1 MISLNH
7 ILRCLCLTL
16 VFVLIAVIANPGEEE
31 TSGFSQE
38 GIPFMEKYCF
48 SCHTG
53 DQPAAEISLNV
64 FSDERSVID
73 NRDVWDRVLDMVATG
88 YMPPSDSD
96 FQPTLEE
103 SESFVAHIESIF
115 EHANRTAK
123 PDPGR
128 VTIRRLNKVEYRNT
142 VRDLLGVD
150 FDPTENF
157 PADDVG
163 HGFDNI
169 GDVLT
174 MSPLLMERYFE
185 AAEAIA
191 TRVILVEPPPPS
203 KRYQGGS
210 RLDPRHDD
218 VPDERF
224 RLLDPTATEAWKS
237 GPFTTGATYFK
248 MFPDEEII
256 YKATLY
262 VEPDSQTPVAET
274 ETDNETPVAEP
285 DSQTPVA
292 ETDSQTPVAETD
304 SQTPV
309 EVALFILGEALEEV
323 SPPEEL
329 ARLVGVDPASD
340 NRIKIL
346 KTFEI
351 TARDPKETQTVEF
364 LVTGIPNIERAGIAM
379 VKPAVGE
386 PSEKLQI
393 RTLWAEGPLDTRP
406 DTQFK
411 ILACT
416 PDIPQAAQ
424 TREVLTRLLRRGYR
438 RPPTEAEVEQLAQ
451 FVASIQTDGA
461 KWEAGIQQAIKVI
474 LCSPKFLFRLE
485 LDDRPQRPD
494 PYPIDAFQLASRLS
508 YFLWSSMP
516 DDELFELAA
525 KNQLTVNLEAQ
536 VKRMLADP
544 KATELARDFGS
555 QWLQIQRL
563 ATVAPDRERFPTF
576 GRRLRAAMLKET
588 ELFLESIFREDQNVL
603 DLLDADYTFLNKE
616 LANHYGI
623 TDTQGNWMGQKK
635 TILGGEEI
643 KGSEFRRVA
652 LQGASRGGILTHA
665 SILTV
670 TSNPTRTSPVKRGR
684 WVLEQILGS
693 PPPPPPPD
701 VPELEED
708 HDAITG
714 TTLRERLEQHRAD
727 PACANCHAKM
737 DPIGFALENYNA
749 IGAFRT
755 KEGEL
760 EIDTTAELPDGTSFD
775 GIADLKQIIKDRKQQ
790 FVRCLT
796 EKMLTYALGRGL
808 EYYDR
813 PTVDQIVAQ
822 LETEGYR
829 SSVLITEIVKSDPF
843 RLRRGTKDNL

>member
-1 MISLNH
+1 MISFNH
-7 ILRCLCLTL
+7 IPQCLCLI
-16 VFVLIAVIANPGEEE
+16 LILIFIAFAAKPGGEE
-31 TSGFSQE
+31 TSGFVQE
-38 GIPFMEKYCF
+38 GLPFLKKYCF
-48 SCHTG
+48 SCHAG
-53 DQPAAEISLNV
+53 DAPAAELALNA
-64 FSDERSVID
+64 FSDDLSLIE
-73 NRDVWDRVLDMVATG
+73 NRDVWDRVLDMVTTG
-88 YMPPSDSD
+88 YMPPLESEHH
-96 FQPTLEE
+96 PTMEE
-103 SESFVAHIESIF
+103 SDAFVAHIEAIF
-115 EHANRTAK
+115 EHADRTAK

-128 VTIRRLNKVEYRNT
+128 ITVRRLNKVEYRNT
-142 VRDLLGVD
+142 VRDMLGVD

-174 MSPLLMERYFE
+174 MSPLLMERYLE

-191 TRVILVEPPPPS
+191 TRVILVDPPPPS
-203 KRYQGGS
+203 KRYQRGS
-210 RLDPRHDD
+210 RLNPRHDD
-218 VPDERF
+218 VPDQRF

-237 GPFTTGATYFK
+237 GPFTTGATFFK

-262 VEPDSQTPVAET
+262 VEPD
-274 ETDNETPVAEP
+274 DETPA
-285 DSQTPVA
+285 
-292 ETDSQTPVAETD
+292 AETD

-309 EVALFILGEALEEV
+309 EIVLFIQGKELEEV
-323 SPPEEL
+323 SPPEAL
-329 ARLVGVDPASD
+329 ARLVGVDPAAD

-351 TARDPKETQTVEF
+351 TSRDPKKTQTVEY
-364 LVTGIPNIERAGIAM
+364 LVTGIPNIENAGIAM
-379 VKPAVGE
+379 VKPTEGE
-386 PSEKLQI
+386 PSVKLQI

-406 DTQFK
+406 DSQLE

-416 PDIPQAAQ
+416 PDIPRVEQ

-438 RPPTEAEVEQLAQ
+438 RPPTETEVEELVQ
-451 FVASIQTDGA
+451 FTASVHDDGM
-461 KWEAGIQQAIKVI
+461 KWEAAIQEAIKVI

-485 LDDRPQRPD
+485 LDDRPQGPE
-494 PYPIDAFQLASRLS
+494 PYAIDEFQLASRLS
-508 YFLWSSMP
+508 YFLWRSMP
-516 DDELFELAA
+516 DDELFELASQ
-525 KNQLTVNLEAQ
+525 NQLTANLELQ

-555 QWLQIQRL
+555 QWLQIQRI
-563 ATVAPDRERFPTF
+563 ATVTPDPERFPTF

-588 ELFLESIFREDQNVL
+588 ELFVASIFREDQSVL

-635 TILGGEEI
+635 TVPGGEAI
-643 KGSEFRRVA
+643 KGRAFQRVA

-665 SILTV
+665 SVLTV

-684 WVLEQILGS
+684 WVLEQVLGS

-701 VPELEED
+701 VPELEEE
-708 HDAITG
+708 HEATTA
-714 TTLRERLEQHRAD
+714 TTLRERLEQHRED

-737 DPIGFALENYNA
+737 DAIGFALENYNA

-760 EIDTTAELPDGTSFD
+760 EIDTTAELPDGTAFN
-775 GIADLKQIIKDRKQQ
+775 GIADLKQLLKDRKQQ

-813 PTVDQIVAQ
+813 PTVDRIVAQ
-822 LETEGYR
+822 LESEGYR

-843 RLRRGTKDNL
+843 RLRRGFLN

>member
-1 MISLNH
+1 MISFNR
-7 ILRCLCLTL
+7 IPQCLCLIL
-16 VFVLIAVIANPGEEE
+16 VFILIAFAAKPGEE
-31 TSGFSQE
+31 TPSGFAQE
-38 GIPFMEKYCF
+38 GRPFLKKYCF
-48 SCHTG
+48 SCHAG
-53 DQPAAEISLNV
+53 GEPAAELALDS
-64 FSDERSVID
+64 FSDDLSLIE
-73 NRDVWDRVLDMVATG
+73 NRDVWDRVFDMLTTG
-88 YMPPSDSD
+88 QMPPSESEH
-96 FQPTLEE
+96 QPTLEE
-103 SESFVAHIESIF
+103 SDAFVAHIEAIF
-115 EHANRTAK
+115 EHADRTAK

-128 VTIRRLNKVEYRNT
+128 ITVRRLNKVEYKNT

-150 FDPTENF
+150 FDPTESF

-174 MSPLLMERYFE
+174 MSPLLMERYLE

-191 TRVILVEPPPPS
+191 TRVILVEPPPPL
-203 KRYQGGS
+203 KRYQRGW
-210 RLDPRHDD
+210 RLEPHHDE
-218 VPDERF
+218 VPDQRF
-224 RLLDPTATEAWKS
+224 RLLNPTATETWKS
-237 GPFTTGATYFK
+237 GPFTTGAPYFN
-248 MFPDEEII
+248 MFPEEEIL

-262 VEPDSQTPVAET
+262 VEPDNGPPA
-274 ETDNETPVAEP
+274 
-285 DSQTPVA
+285 A
-292 ETDSQTPVAETD
+292 ETDPYSETSDAETD
-304 SQTPV
+304 DETPIAEPERQTPV
-309 EVALFILGEALEEV
+309 EIALFIQGEALEGI

-329 ARLVGVDPASD
+329 ARLVGVDPAAD
-340 NRIKIL
+340 NKIKIL

-351 TARDPKETQTVEF
+351 TSRDPKKTQTVEV
-364 LVTGIPNIERAGIAM
+364 LVTGIPNIQRAGIAM
-379 VKPAVGE
+379 VKPPDGE
-386 PSEKLQI
+386 PSANLQI
-393 RTLWAEGPLDTRP
+393 RALWAEGPLDTRP
-406 DTQFK
+406 DTQLE

-416 PDIPQAAQ
+416 PDIPQIEQ
-424 TREVLTRLLRRGYR
+424 TREVLTRLLRGGYR
-438 RPPTEAEVEQLAQ
+438 RPPTDTEIEQLTQ
-451 FVASIQTDGA
+451 FVGAMQADGS
-461 KWEAGIQQAIKVI
+461 KWEAGIQAAIKVI

-485 LDDRPQRPD
+485 LDDRPQSPE

-525 KNQLTVNLEAQ
+525 KNQLTDNLEAQ

-544 KATELARDFGS
+544 KATELARNFGS
-555 QWLQIQRL
+555 QWLQIQRI
-563 ATVAPDRERFPTF
+563 ATVTPDRERFPVF
-576 GRRLRAAMLKET
+576 GRRLRAAMLGET
-588 ELFLESIFREDQNVL
+588 ELFLESIFREDRSVL

-623 TDTQGNWMGQKK
+623 TDTRGNWMGQKK
-635 TILGGEEI
+635 TVPGGEAI
-643 KGSEFRRVA
+643 KGKAFQRVT

-665 SILTV
+665 SVLTV
-670 TSNPTRTSPVKRGR
+670 TSNLTRTSPVKRGR

-708 HDAITG
+708 HEAIIG
-714 TTLRERLEQHRAD
+714 TTLRERLEQHRED

-749 IGAFRT
+749 IGAFRK

-760 EIDTTAELPDGTSFD
+760 EIDTTAVLPDGTAFD
-775 GIADLKQIIKDRKQQ
+775 GIADLKQILKDRKQQ

-822 LETEGYR
+822 LEVEGYR

-843 RLRRGTKDNL
+843 RLRRGTEDD

>member
-1 MISLNH
+1 MISLNY
-7 ILRCLCLTL
+7 ISRCLCLIL
-16 VFVLIAVIANPGEEE
+16 VFVLIAFTANPGKEE
-31 TSGFSQE
+31 TSIFAQE
-38 GIPFMEKYCF
+38 GLPFMEKYCF

-53 DQPAAEISLNV
+53 DQPAAEISLDV
-64 FSDERSVID
+64 FSDEHALIE

-88 YMPPSDSD
+88 YMPPSESD
-96 FQPTLEE
+96 VQPPLEE
-103 SESFVAHIESIF
+103 SEAFVAHIESIF
-115 EHANRTAK
+115 EHADRTAK

-128 VTIRRLNKVEYRNT
+128 VTVRRLNRVEYKNT
-142 VRDLLGVD
+142 VRDMLGVD

-203 KRYQGGS
+203 KRYQRGS

-218 VPDERF
+218 VPDTRY

-237 GPFTTGATYFK
+237 GPFTTGATFFK
-248 MFPDEEII
+248 MFPEEEII
-256 YKATLY
+256 YRATLHI
-262 VEPDSQTPVAET
+262 EPDDETPAADTETGTSTT
-274 ETDNETPVAEP
+274 ETDNETPIAEP
-285 DSQTPVA
+285 
-292 ETDSQTPVAETD
+292 EN
-304 SQTPV
+304 QTPV
-309 EVALFILGEALEEV
+309 EIALFIQGEALAEV

-329 ARLVGVDPASD
+329 ARLVGVDPTAE
-340 NRIKIL
+340 NGIKIL

-351 TARDPKETQTVEF
+351 TSRDPEKNQTVKVH
-364 LVTGIPNIERAGIAM
+364 VTGIPNIERAGIAM
-379 VKPAVGE
+379 VKPTDGA
-386 PSEKLQI
+386 PSAKLQI

-406 DTQFK
+406 DTQLE

-416 PDIPQAAQ
+416 PDIPQIEQ
-424 TREVLTRLLRRGYR
+424 TREVLTRLLRDGYR
-438 RPPTEAEVEQLAQ
+438 RPPTETEIAQLVQ
-451 FVASIQTDGA
+451 FVESVQADGE
-461 KWEAGIQQAIKVI
+461 KWEAAIQQAIKVI

-485 LDDRPQRPD
+485 LDDRPQSPD
-494 PYPIDAFQLASRLS
+494 PYPIDEFQLASRLS

-525 KNQLTVNLEAQ
+525 ENQLTVNLEVQ

-544 KATELARDFGS
+544 KAMELARDFGT

-563 ATVAPDRERFPTF
+563 ATVSPDRERFPSF

-588 ELFLESIFREDQNVL
+588 ELFLESIFREDRSVL
-603 DLLDADYTFLNKE
+603 DLLDADYTFLNQE

-623 TDTQGNWMGQKK
+623 TDTNGNWMGQKK
-635 TILGGEEI
+635 TVPGGEQI
-643 KGSEFRRVA
+643 KGREFRRVVV
-652 LQGASRGGILTHA
+652 QGTSRGSILTHA
-665 SILTV
+665 SVLTV

-684 WVLEQILGS
+684 WVLEQILGT

-708 HDAITG
+708 QVATTG
-714 TTLRERLEQHRAD
+714 TTLRELLEQHRED

-749 IGAFRT
+749 IGAFR
-755 KEGEL
+755 KKDGEL
-760 EIDTTAELPDGTSFD
+760 EIDTTAELPDGTTLD
-775 GIADLKQIIKDRKQQ
+775 GITDLKEILKDRKQQ

-813 PTVDQIVAQ
+813 PTVDRIVAQ
-822 LETEGYR
+822 LEAEGYR
-829 SSVLITEIVKSDPF
+829 SSALITEIVKSDPF
-843 RLRRGTKDNL
+843 RLRRGFLN

>member
-7 ILRCLCLTL
+7 IPQCLCLTL
-16 VFVLIAVIANPGEEE
+16 VLILIAFAANPGGEE
-31 TSGFSQE
+31 TSSFSQE
-38 GIPFMEKYCF
+38 GLPFLKTYCF
-48 SCHTG
+48 SCHAG
-53 DQPAAEISLNV
+53 DEPAAELALNA
-64 FSDERSVID
+64 FSDDLSLIE
-73 NRDVWDRVLDMVATG
+73 NRDVWDRVLDMVTTG
-88 YMPPSDSD
+88 DMPPSESD
-96 FQPTLEE
+96 QQPTMEE
-103 SESFVAHIESIF
+103 SDAFIAHIEAIF
-115 EHANRTAK
+115 EHADRTAK

-128 VTIRRLNKVEYRNT
+128 ITIRRLNKVEYKNT

-174 MSPLLMERYFE
+174 MSPLLMERYLE

-203 KRYQGGS
+203 KRYQRGS
-210 RLDPRHDD
+210 RLNPRHDD
-218 VPDERF
+218 VPDQRF
-224 RLLDPTATEAWKS
+224 RLLDPTATESWKS
-237 GPFTTGATYFK
+237 GPFTTGATFFK

-262 VEPDSQTPVAET
+262 VEPDSGTAVAETDPYSETPVA
-274 ETDNETPVAEP
+274 ETDNETPVAEG
-285 DSQTPVA
+285 
-292 ETDSQTPVAETD
+292 D

-309 EVALFILGEALEEV
+309 EVALFIQGEALEEV

-329 ARLVGVDPASD
+329 TRLVGVDPAAE

-351 TARDPKETQTVEF
+351 TSRDPKKTQTVEF
-364 LVTGIPNIERAGIAM
+364 LVTGIPNIEQAGIAM
-379 VKPAVGE
+379 IKPTEGE
-386 PSEKLQI
+386 PSAKLQI

-406 DTQFK
+406 DTQLE

-416 PDIPQAAQ
+416 PDIPQVEQ
-424 TREVLTRLLRRGYR
+424 TREVLARLLRRGYR
-438 RPPTEAEVEQLAQ
+438 RPPTEAEVEQLTQ
-451 FVASIQTDGA
+451 FVEAIQADGE
-461 KWEAGIQQAIKVI
+461 KWEAGIQQAIKVV

-494 PYPIDAFQLASRLS
+494 PYPIDEFQLASRLS

-516 DDELFELAA
+516 DDALFELAA
-525 KNQLTVNLEAQ
+525 KNQLTDTLEAQ

-563 ATVAPDRERFPTF
+563 ATVTPDPERFPTF

-588 ELFLESIFREDQNVL
+588 ELFVESILREDQSVL
-603 DLLDADYTFLNKE
+603 DLLTADYTFLNKE

-635 TILGGEEI
+635 TVLGGEAI
-643 KGSEFRRVA
+643 KGREFQRVA

-684 WVLEQILGS
+684 WVLEQILGA
-693 PPPPPPPD
+693 PPPSPPPD

-714 TTLRERLEQHRAD
+714 TTLRERLEQHRED

-760 EIDTTAELPDGTSFD
+760 EIDTTAELPDGTAFD
-775 GIADLKQIIKDRKQQ
+775 GIADLKQILKDRKQQ

-813 PTVDQIVAQ
+813 LTVDRIVAQ
-822 LETEGYR
+822 LEAEGYR
-829 SSVLITEIVKSDPF
+829 SSVLITEIVKSEPF
-843 RLRRGTKDNL
+843 RLRRGTKDN

>member
-1 MISLNH
+1 MISFNR
-7 ILRCLCLTL
+7 IPQCLCLIL
-16 VFVLIAVIANPGEEE
+16 ILILIAFAAKPGEE
-31 TSGFSQE
+31 TSSGFAQE
-38 GIPFMEKYCF
+38 GLPFLEKYCF
-48 SCHTG
+48 SCHAG
-53 DQPAAEISLNV
+53 DAPAAELALNA
-64 FSDERSVID
+64 FSDDLSLIE
-73 NRDVWDRVLDMVATG
+73 NRDVWDRVLDMVTTG
-88 YMPPSDSD
+88 YMPPAESEH
-96 FQPTLEE
+96 QPTMEA
-103 SESFVAHIESIF
+103 SDAFIAHIEAIF
-115 EHANRTAK
+115 EHADRTAK

-128 VTIRRLNKVEYRNT
+128 ITVRRLNKVEYKNT

-174 MSPLLMERYFE
+174 MSPLLMERYLE

-191 TRVILVEPPPPS
+191 TRVILVDPPPPS
-203 KRYQGGS
+203 KRYQRGS
-210 RLDPRHDD
+210 RLNPRHDD
-218 VPDERF
+218 VPDQRF
-224 RLLDPTATEAWKS
+224 RLLDPTATEKWKS
-237 GPFTTGATYFK
+237 GPFTTGATFFR

-262 VEPDSQTPVAET
+262 
-274 ETDNETPVAEP
+274 
-285 DSQTPVA
+285 A
-292 ETDSQTPVAETD
+292 ETDSE
-304 SQTPV
+304 TPV
-309 EVALFILGEALEEV
+309 EVALFIQGEALAEV

-329 ARLVGVDPASD
+329 ARLVGVDPAAD

-351 TARDPKETQTVEF
+351 TSRDPKKTQTVKF
-364 LVTGIPNIERAGIAM
+364 LVTGIPNIEQVGIAM
-379 VKPAVGE
+379 VQTTEDV
-386 PSEKLQI
+386 PSAKLQI

-406 DTQFK
+406 DTQLE

-416 PDIPQAAQ
+416 PDIPQVEQ

-438 RPPTEAEVEQLAQ
+438 RPPTDIEIEQLVQ
-451 FVASIQTDGA
+451 FVGAIQTDGA

-485 LDDRPQRPD
+485 LDDRPQSPD
-494 PYPIDAFQLASRLS
+494 PYPIDEFQLASRLS

-516 DDELFELAA
+516 DNELFELAA
-525 KNQLTVNLEAQ
+525 KNRLTDNLEAQ

-555 QWLQIQRL
+555 QWLQIQRI
-563 ATVAPDRERFPTF
+563 ATVTPDPERFPTF

-588 ELFLESIFREDQNVL
+588 ELFVESIFREDQSVL

-635 TILGGEEI
+635 TVPGGEAI
-643 KGSEFRRVA
+643 KGREFQRVA

-665 SILTV
+665 SVMTV

-684 WVLEQILGS
+684 WVLEQILGT

-708 HDAITG
+708 HDATTG
-714 TTLRERLEQHRAD
+714 TTLRERLEQHRED

-755 KEGEL
+755 TEGEL
-760 EIDTTAELPDGTSFD
+760 EIDTTAELPDGTAFD
-775 GIADLKQIIKDRKQQ
+775 GITDLKQILKDRKQQ

-813 PTVDQIVAQ
+813 PTVDRIVAQ
-822 LETEGYR
+822 LEAEGYR

-843 RLRRGTKDNL
+843 RLRRGTQDNQ

>member
-1 MISLNH
+1 MISFNR
-7 ILRCLCLTL
+7 IPQYLCLTL
-16 VFVLIAVIANPGEEE
+16 ILILIAFAAKPGEE
-31 TSGFSQE
+31 TPSGFAQE
-38 GIPFMEKYCF
+38 GLPFLKKYCF
-48 SCHTG
+48 SCHAG
-53 DQPAAEISLNV
+53 DAPAAELALNS
-64 FSDERSVID
+64 FSDDLSLIE

-88 YMPPSDSD
+88 YMPPSESEHH
-96 FQPTLEE
+96 PTMEE
-103 SESFVAHIESIF
+103 SDAFVAHIEAIF
-115 EHANRTAK
+115 EHADRTAK

-128 VTIRRLNKVEYRNT
+128 ITVRRLNKVEYRNT

-174 MSPLLMERYFE
+174 MSPLLMERYLE

-191 TRVILVEPPPPS
+191 TRVILVDPPPPS
-203 KRYQGGS
+203 KRYQRGS
-210 RLDPRHDD
+210 RLNPRHDD
-218 VPDERF
+218 VPDQRF
-224 RLLDPTATEAWKS
+224 RLLDPMATAAWKS
-237 GPFTTGATYFK
+237 GPFTTGATFFK

-262 VEPDSQTPVAET
+262 VEPDSGAPVAEV
-274 ETDNETPVAEP
+274 DNETPTAE
-285 DSQTPVA
+285 A
-292 ETDSQTPVAETD
+292 N

-309 EVALFILGEALEEV
+309 EVALFIQGKALAEV

-329 ARLVGVDPASD
+329 ARLVGVDPAAD
-340 NRIKIL
+340 NGIKIL

-351 TARDPKETQTVEF
+351 TSRDPKKTQTVEY
-364 LVTGIPNIERAGIAM
+364 LVTGIPNIENAGIAM
-379 VKPAVGE
+379 VKPTEGE
-386 PSEKLQI
+386 PSAKLQI

-406 DTQFK
+406 DTQLE

-416 PDIPQAAQ
+416 PDTPQVEQ

-438 RPPTEAEVEQLAQ
+438 RPPTEVEVEQLVQ
-451 FVASIQTDGA
+451 FVGAVQADGA
-461 KWEAGIQQAIKVI
+461 KWEAAIQQAIKVI

-494 PYPIDAFQLASRLS
+494 PYPIDEFQLASRLS

-516 DDELFELAA
+516 DDALFELAA
-525 KNQLTVNLEAQ
+525 NNQLTDNLEAQ

-544 KATELARDFGS
+544 KATELARDFGA
-555 QWLQIQRL
+555 QWLQIQRI
-563 ATVAPDRERFPTF
+563 ATVTPDPERFPTF

-588 ELFLESIFREDQNVL
+588 ELFVASILREDQSVL

-623 TDTQGNWMGQKK
+623 TDTQGNWMGQKQ
-635 TILGGEEI
+635 TVSGGEAI
-643 KGSEFRRVA
+643 KGRAFQRVA

-665 SILTV
+665 SVLTV

-684 WVLEQILGS
+684 WVLEQVLGS

-708 HDAITG
+708 HEATTA

-737 DPIGFALENYNA
+737 DAIGFALESYNA

-760 EIDTTAELPDGTSFD
+760 EIDTTAELPDGTTFD
-775 GIADLKQIIKDRKQQ
+775 GISDLKQILKDRKQE

-796 EKMLTYALGRGL
+796 EKMLIYALGRGL

-813 PTVDQIVAQ
+813 PTVDRIVAQ

-829 SSVLITEIVKSDPF
+829 SSVLITEIVKSEPF
-843 RLRRGTKDNL
+843 RLRRGFLD

>member
-1 MISLNH
+1 MISLNY
-7 ILRCLCLTL
+7 ILRCLCLIA
-16 VFVLIAVIANPGEEE
+16 VLILVVFTLSLGENQN
-31 TSGFSQE
+31 TRFSRE
-38 GIPFMEKYCF
+38 GTPFLKQFCF
-48 SCHTG
+48 DCHAG
-53 DQPAAEISLNV
+53 DEPAAELALDAFTDNLSLI
-64 FSDERSVID
+64 E
-73 NRDVWDRVLDMVATG
+73 NRDVWDRVLDMVTTG
-88 YMPPSDSD
+88 QMPPSDSE
-96 FQPTLEE
+96 QPTIEA
-103 SESFVAHIESIF
+103 SDAFVAHIEAIF
-115 EHANRTAK
+115 EHADRTAK

-128 VTIRRLNKVEYRNT
+128 VTVRRLNRVEYKNT

-174 MSPLLMERYFE
+174 MSPLLMERYLE

-203 KRYQGGS
+203 KRYQRSS
-210 RLDPRHDD
+210 RLNPRHDD
-218 VPDERF
+218 VPDTRF

-237 GPFTTGATYFK
+237 GPFTTGATFFR
-248 MFPDEEII
+248 MFPEEEIL

-262 VEPDSQTPVAET
+262 VEPDNGTPAAETDPYSETSAT
-274 ETDNETPVAEP
+274 ETDNETAIAE
-285 DSQTPVA
+285 S
-292 ETDSQTPVAETD
+292 E

-309 EVALFILGEALEEV
+309 EIALFIQGEALEEV
-323 SPPEEL
+323 SPPTEL
-329 ARLVGVDPASD
+329 ARLVGIDPATD
-340 NRIKIL
+340 NKIKIL

-351 TARDPKETQTVEF
+351 TSRNPKKTQTVEV

-379 VKPAVGE
+379 VKPTDGA
-386 PSEKLQI
+386 PSSKLQI

-406 DTQFK
+406 DTQLE

-416 PDIPQAAQ
+416 PDIPQIEQ
-424 TREVLTRLLRRGYR
+424 TREVLTRLLQGGYR
-438 RPPTEAEVEQLAQ
+438 RPPTENEIEQLAQ
-451 FVASIQTDGA
+451 FVESVQADGA
-461 KWEAGIQQAIKVI
+461 KWEAGIQEAIKVI

-485 LDDRPQRPD
+485 LDDRPQTPE
-494 PYPIDAFQLASRLS
+494 PYPIDEFQLASRLS

-516 DDELFELAA
+516 DDELFELA
-525 KNQLTVNLEAQ
+525 KQNQLTVTLETQ

-555 QWLQIQRL
+555 QWLQIQRI
-563 ATVAPDRERFPTF
+563 ATVTPDSERFPTF

-588 ELFLESIFREDQNVL
+588 ELFLESIFREDKSVL
-603 DLLDADYTFLNKE
+603 DLLDADYTFLNQE

-635 TILGGEEI
+635 TVPGGEKI
-643 KGSEFRRVA
+643 KGREFQRVA

-665 SILTV
+665 SVLTV

-708 HDAITG
+708 HEAITA
-714 TTLRERLEQHRAD
+714 TTLRERLEQHRED

-749 IGAFRT
+749 IGAFRK

-760 EIDTTAELPDGTSFD
+760 EIDTTAVLPDGTSFD
-775 GIADLKQIIKDRKQQ
+775 GIADLKQILKDRKQQ

-813 PTVDQIVAQ
+813 PTIDQIVAQ
-822 LETEGYR
+822 LEVKGYR
-829 SSVLITEIVKSDPF
+829 SSALITEIVKSDPF
-843 RLRRGTKDNL
+843 RLRRGTEDN

>member
-1 MISLNH
+1 MSSFNH
-7 ILRCLCLTL
+7 VPQCLCLIL
-16 VFVLIAVIANPGEEE
+16 VFILIAFAATPGEE
-31 TSGFSQE
+31 TPAGFAQE
-38 GIPFMEKYCF
+38 GLPFMKTYCF
-48 SCHTG
+48 SCHAG
-53 DQPAAEISLNV
+53 DAPAAELALNV
-64 FSDERSVID
+64 FSDDLSLIE

-88 YMPPSDSD
+88 YMPPAESEH
-96 FQPTLEE
+96 QPTMEE
-103 SESFVAHIESIF
+103 SEAFVAHVEAIF
-115 EHANRTAK
+115 EHADRTAK

-128 VTIRRLNKVEYRNT
+128 ITVRRLNKVEYRNT

-174 MSPLLMERYFE
+174 MSPLLMERYLE

-191 TRVILVEPPPPS
+191 TRVILVDPPPPS
-203 KRYQGGS
+203 KRYQRGS

-218 VPDERF
+218 VPDIRF

-237 GPFTTGATYFK
+237 GPFTTGASYFK
-248 MFPDEEII
+248 MFPDEEIL

-262 VEPDSQTPVAET
+262 VEPDSGPSVAET
-274 ETDNETPVAEP
+274 ETDNETPIAE
-285 DSQTPVA
+285 A
-292 ETDSQTPVAETD
+292 E

-309 EVALFILGEALEEV
+309 EVALFIQGKALEEV
-323 SPPEEL
+323 SPPEAL
-329 ARLVGVDPASD
+329 ARLAGVDPAAD

-351 TARDPKETQTVEF
+351 TSRNPKKTQTVEV

-379 VKPAVGE
+379 VKRTAGE
-386 PSEKLQI
+386 ASAKLQI

-406 DTQFK
+406 DTQLE

-416 PDIPQAAQ
+416 PDIPQVEQ

-438 RPPTEAEVEQLAQ
+438 RPPTEGEIEQLVQ
-451 FVASIQTDGA
+451 FVGAIQADGA
-461 KWEAGIQQAIKVI
+461 KWEAAIQQAIKVI

-494 PYPIDAFQLASRLS
+494 PYPIDEFQLASRLS

-516 DDELFELAA
+516 DDALFELAA
-525 KNQLTVNLEAQ
+525 ENRLTDTLEAQ

-544 KATELARDFGS
+544 KATELARHFGS
-555 QWLQIQRL
+555 QWLQIQRI
-563 ATVAPDRERFPTF
+563 ATVTPDKERFPTF

-588 ELFLESIFREDQNVL
+588 ELFVESIFREDQSVL

-623 TDTQGNWMGQKK
+623 ADTKGNWMYQEK
-635 TILGGEEI
+635 TVPGGEAI
-643 KGSEFRRVA
+643 KGKEFQRVA

-665 SILTV
+665 SVLTV

-684 WVLEQILGS
+684 WVLEQVLGS

-701 VPELEED
+701 VPELEEE
-708 HDAITG
+708 HDAVIG
-714 TTLRERLEQHRAD
+714 TTLRERLEQHRED

-760 EIDTTAELPDGTSFD
+760 EIDTTAELPDGTAFD
-775 GIADLKQIIKDRKQQ
+775 GIADLKQILKDRKHQ

-813 PTVDQIVAQ
+813 ATVDQIVAH
-822 LETEGYR
+822 LESEGYR
-829 SSVLITEIVKSDPF
+829 SSVLIAEIVKSDPF
-843 RLRRGTKDNL
+843 RLRRGTKDDL